1 MKNISQIIVWLGIVI
16 SIYGFY
22 SEKNLTFLIGF
33 ALIMLSLA
41 NDIRSN
47 RNAINKLNRK
57 INIQEEFNKIWREID
72 KLKRDKK

>member
-1 MKNISQIIVWLGIVI
+1 MKNISQIIVWLGIVV

-41 NDIRSN
+41 SDIRSN
-47 RNAINKLNRK
+47 RNAINQLNRK
-57 INIQEEFNKIWREID
+57 INIQDQFNKVFREID
-72 KLKRDKK
+72 KLKRGKK